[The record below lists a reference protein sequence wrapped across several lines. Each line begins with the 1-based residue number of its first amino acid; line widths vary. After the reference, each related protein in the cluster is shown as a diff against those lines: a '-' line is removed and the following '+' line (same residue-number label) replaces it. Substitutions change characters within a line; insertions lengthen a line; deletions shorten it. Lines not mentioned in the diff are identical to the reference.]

1 MIPWGLLGQGLK
13 AGLQIY
19 KNKKASEVAMS
30 EAALIHA
37 EKMKKGEIEYT
48 GKIFEAQKGDWKDE
62 FVLLV
67 LSSPLAVLA
76 YAVFAEDEKIQAKLD
91 LYFDKLQAMPWW
103 ITGLWVSVVA
113 AIYGIKATDII
124 KTNGGKK

>member
-13 AGLQIY
+13 AGLQNY